1 VQLIT
6 GVVEQMLSMKG
17 LSKQFVLKND
27 RINAVDNIN
36 LTVQPGRILTLFGPS
51 GCGKTTL
58 LRLVAGLEH
67 PDKGI
72 IRIRDKIVYDSGG
85 KINIPPNKRGIGMVF
100 QSCALWPH
108 LNVYENV
115 AFPLKVVSR
124 QNGFSARYIREKVM
138 SILDMV
144 QLSGY
149 DNRFPDK
156 LSGGQQQRV
165 ALARALIREPDLLLL
180 DEPLSNL
187 DLGLK
192 IQMQKELIRIHEKT
206 KITMVYVTHD
216 IHEAL
221 ELSDELAMMEK
232 GRITEIRK
240 RNESF

>member
-1 VQLIT
+1 
-6 GVVEQMLSMKG
+6 
-17 LSKQFVLKND
+17 
-27 RINAVDNIN
+27 
-36 LTVQPGRILTLFGPS
+36 
-51 GCGKTTL
+51 
-58 LRLVAGLEH
+58 VAGLEQ
-67 PDKGI
+67 PDRGS
-72 IRIRDKIVYDSGG
+72 IRIRDQVVYDSGG

-124 QNGFSARYIREKVM
+124 KNGYSARYIRENVM
-138 SILDMV
+138 SMLDMV

-149 DNRFPDK
+149 DKRFPDK

-180 DEPLSNL
+180 DEPLSSL
-187 DLGLK
+187 DSGLK
-192 IQMQKELIRIHEKT
+192 VQMRKELIRIHEKT

-221 ELSDELAMMEK
+221 EISDELAMMEK
-232 GRITEIRK
+232 GRITEVLIGRP
-240 RNESF
+240 RI

>member
-1 VQLIT
+1 MLLI
-6 GVVEQMLSMKG
+6 EG
-17 LSKQFVLKND
+17 LSKQFILRND

-36 LTVQPGRILTLFGPS
+36 LTIRPGRILALFGPS

-58 LRLVAGLEH
+58 LRLIAGLEH
-67 PDKGI
+67 PDRGM
-72 IRIRDKIVYDSGG
+72 IRIGNKTVFDFGG

-108 LNVYENV
+108 FNVYENV
-115 AFPLKVVSR
+115 AFPLKVTSR
-124 QNGFSARYIREKVM
+124 QNGYSARYIREKVM
-138 SILDMV
+138 SMLDMV

-149 DNRFPDK
+149 DSRFPDK

-180 DEPLSNL
+180 DEPLSSL
-187 DLGLK
+187 DSGLK
-192 IQMQKELIRIHEKT
+192 MQLQKELIRIHEKT

-216 IHEAL
+216 INEAL
-221 ELSDELAMMEK
+221 GISDELAMMEK

-240 RNESF
+240 RHEPL

>member
-1 VQLIT
+1 MLLI
-6 GVVEQMLSMKG
+6 EG
-17 LSKQFVLKND
+17 LSKQFILSND

-36 LTVQPGRILTLFGPS
+36 LTIQPGRILTLFGPS

-58 LRLVAGLEH
+58 LRLVAGLER

-72 IRIRDKIVYDSGG
+72 IHIGDKIVYDSGG
-85 KINIPPNKRGIGMVF
+85 RINTSPNKRGIGMVF

-108 LNVYENV
+108 FNVYENV

-124 QNGFSARYIREKVM
+124 QKGFSARYIREKVM

-187 DLGLK
+187 DLGLRT
-192 IQMQKELIRIHEKT
+192 QLQKELIRIHEQT

-216 IHEAL
+216 MHEAL
-221 ELSDELAMMEK
+221 ELSDELAMMET

-240 RNESF
+240 RNEA

>member
-1 VQLIT
+1 MLLI
-6 GVVEQMLSMKG
+6 EG
-17 LSKQFVLKND
+17 LSKQFILRND
-27 RINAVDNIN
+27 RINAVDNIV
-36 LTVQPGRILTLFGPS
+36 LAVRPGRILTLFGPS

-58 LRLVAGLEH
+58 LRLVAGLEQ
-67 PDKGI
+67 PDRGS
-72 IRIRDKIVYDSGG
+72 IRIKDRVVYDSGG

-108 LNVYENV
+108 FNVYDNV

-124 QNGFSARYIREKVM
+124 QNGYSSRYIREKVM
-138 SILDMV
+138 SMLNMV

-180 DEPLSNL
+180 DEPLSSL
-187 DLGLK
+187 DSELK
-192 IQMQKELIRIHEKT
+192 VQMQKELIRIHEKT

-216 IHEAL
+216 INEAL
-221 ELSDELAMMEK
+221 EISDELAMMEK
-232 GRITEIRK
+232 GRITEIRIG
-240 RNESF
+240 RA

>member
-1 VQLIT
+1 
-6 GVVEQMLSMKG
+6 MKG
-17 LSKQFVLKND
+17 LSKQFILRND

-67 PDKGI
+67 PDKGTI
-72 IRIRDKIVYDSGG
+72 CIGDKIVYDSGG

-108 LNVYENV
+108 FNVYENV
-115 AFPLKVVSR
+115 AFPLKVISR
-124 QNGFSARYIREKVM
+124 QKGFSARYIREKVM

-149 DNRFPDK
+149 DKRFPDK

-192 IQMQKELIRIHEKT
+192 LQLQKELIRIHERT

-232 GRITEIRK
+232 GRITEIMNSLSEHDRQRQK
-240 RNESF
+240 NCWC

>member
-1 VQLIT
+1 MLLI
-6 GVVEQMLSMKG
+6 KG
-17 LSKQFVLKND
+17 LSKQFILRND

-36 LTVQPGRILTLFGPS
+36 LTVRPGRILTLFGPS

-58 LRLVAGLEH
+58 LRLTAGLEQ
-67 PDKGI
+67 PDQGI
-72 IRIRDKIVYDSGG
+72 IRIKDRVVYDSGG

-108 LNVYENV
+108 FNVYENV

-124 QNGFSARYIREKVM
+124 QQGFSARYIREKVM
-138 SILDMV
+138 STLDMV

-180 DEPLSNL
+180 DEPLSSL
-187 DLGLK
+187 DSGLK
-192 IQMQKELIRIHEKT
+192 VQMQKELIRIHEKT

-216 IHEAL
+216 INEAL
-221 ELSDELAMMEK
+221 EISDELAMMEK
-232 GRITEIRK
+232 GRITEVRK
-240 RNESF
+240 TN